1 MLCMPDDLEGEGHH
15 LRVGMGGT
23 CILFLVDDTRFT
35 NKGNSG
41 VVEDN
46 IHLISLK
53 KIKNK

>member
-23 CILFLVDDTRFT
+23 CILFLVGDTCST
-35 NKGNSG
+35 NKDNSG
-41 VVEDN
+41 VVNDN
-46 IHLISLK
+46 IHLISPK